1 VRDLPATIASL
12 SERLSNLTADQS
24 TAAAHINDPI
34 TVAGHTYSEEVVV
47 VLGNE
52 LDSLPRSVR
61 ETRRFPLGLYR
72 GLSFGLILHPQY
84 APEVYVEGATTRE
97 SMLSR
102 EHHGPRA
109 VLNAL
114 ERLAGTYDTQCTSI
128 RQDLAIAEAQLRD
141 YQARLGAPFPHD
153 SYLSKLTA
161 LRDQLKTGLSGMTPE
176 PPTEPQP
183 TVSELAQQIKA
194 LKATHTIEAT
204 PERIGKGRSSA
215 EEPVTARIRR
225 LAERIPQ
232 PQEVSVA

>member
-1 VRDLPATIASL
+1 MATATAHDEGPITIGNRTASREDVGEL
-12 SERLSNLTADQS
+12 LGERL
-24 TAAAHINDPI
+24 
-34 TVAGHTYSEEVVV
+34 
-47 VLGNE
+47 
-52 LDSLPRSVR
+52 DSFPKNVR

-84 APEVYVEGATTRE
+84 APEAYLEGATTWQ
-97 SMLSR
+97 STLSR

-128 RQDLAIAEAQLRD
+128 RQDLAIAEAQLCD

-161 LRDQLKTGLSGMTPE
+161 LRDRLKAGLSGTTSE
-176 PPTEPQP
+176 PGAEPLP
-183 TVSELAQQIKA
+183 GISELAQQIKA

-204 PERIGKGRSSA
+204 PERVGKRRSSA
-215 EEPVTARIRR
+215 EEPITARIRR
-225 LAERIPQ
+225 RVEAIPGSPHPPGVFGVREHSQ
-232 PQEVSVA
+232 DAL